1 MPRKPATPA
10 AFAGPEDASS
20 LLAYLTPACATEPEL
35 LATVVALAEAGEVA
49 LLRLVRDF
57 RDNLPNPE
65 ILHRH
70 GPADALDERLR
81 VIHRVYVD
89 QARRV
94 REQAERP
101 VRARRCYEAR
111 MLARRDNYQAM
122 LDDARESIPQAARL
136 TFEKLIRCAREK
148 VPYESLP
155 NRLGADALAVQEE
168 ILQLRQRFKDWAAR
182 RKIRADAPAP
192 GGTCDG

>member
-1 MPRKPATPA
+1 MPPRPAKPV
-10 AFAGPEDASS
+10 AGPEDAAS
-20 LLAYLTPACATEPEL
+20 LLAYLTPACAAEPEL
-35 LATVVALAEAGEVA
+35 LATVVALAEAGEVD

-57 RDNLPNPE
+57 RDNLSNPE
-65 ILHRH
+65 ILRRH
-70 GPADALDERLR
+70 GPADALDERLQ

-101 VRARRCYEAR
+101 LRARKCYESR

-122 LDDARESIPQAARL
+122 LDDARESIPQAARR
-136 TFEKLIRCAREK
+136 TFERLIHCAREK
-148 VPYESLP
+148 VPYDALP
-155 NRLGADALAVQEE
+155 NRLDADALAVQEE

-182 RKIRADAPAP
+182 RKIRADGPAP